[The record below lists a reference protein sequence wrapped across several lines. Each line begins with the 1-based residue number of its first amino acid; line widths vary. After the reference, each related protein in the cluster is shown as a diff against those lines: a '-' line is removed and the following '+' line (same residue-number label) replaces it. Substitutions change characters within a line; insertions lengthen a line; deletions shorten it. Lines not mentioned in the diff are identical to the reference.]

1 MILFILIFGNYNIH
15 ILLLFNYIFEKKF
28 RFNNFQIIIKFEII
42 KLQKYLNV
50 LNDNNFLELS
60 KYSAILLKY
69 WNTKFLYNWIYIIL
83 KY

>member
-1 MILFILIFGNYNIH
+1 MILFILIFG
-15 ILLLFNYIFEKKF
+15 NYIFEKKF

>member
-1 MILFILIFGNYNIH
+1 MILFILIFGNYNIY

-50 LNDNNFLELS
+50 FE
-60 KYSAILLKY
+60 
-69 WNTKFLYNWIYIIL
+69 WQ
-83 KY
+83 